1 MKESKKSLDLL
12 DLVLLFI
19 SAVSLYI
26 LVFQGFGFPPISGF
40 WNVALRILAASLLQ
54 LFFCRSKWP
63 VVIRLL
69 PMLTTAAFALWCVRL
84 YLVSWTHTS
93 LLTLVSEFLSPA
105 LSCTAVLLL
114 YPRFRKS

>member
-1 MKESKKSLDLL
+1 MKESKKSLDLP

-26 LVFQGFGFPPISGF
+26 LVFQGFGFPPISDF
-40 WNVALRILAASLLQ
+40 WNIALRILAAILLQ
-54 LFFCRSKWP
+54 LFFCRSKWTA
-63 VVIRLL
+63 VIRLL
-69 PMLTTAAFALWCVRL
+69 PMLATTAFALWCIRL

-105 LSCTAVLLL
+105 LSCAAVLFL
-114 YPRFRKS
+114 YLRFKRR